1 MGTVEY
7 QDRYRIIWIYEEQ
20 VYGTILSEGA
30 HASLVRYSKDG
41 IDYKVYLEND
51 EFSVMDEIGFMH
63 IEEDDED
70 NLL

>member
-7 QDRYRIIWIYEEQ
+7 QDRYRIVWIHEEQ

-30 HASLVRYSKDG
+30 HVSLVRYSKDA
-41 IDYKVYLEND
+41 IDYSVYLEND
-51 EFSVMDEIGFMH
+51 EFTLMDEIGFMH

>member
-7 QDRYRIIWIYEEQ
+7 EDRYRIVWIHEEQ

-30 HASLVRYSKDG
+30 FVSLIRYSKDG
-41 IDYKVYLEND
+41 MEYEVYLENE
-51 EFSVMDEIGFMH
+51 EFTLMEEIGFKH
-63 IEEDDED
+63 IEEGDED